1 MSGANSMPRFVMV
14 RQLAMS
20 GDVDQIIIDE
30 APSEQDMWK
39 KHGQPGLVDI
49 IVNVNEIT
57 LPYHVYKK
65 P

>member
-20 GDVDQIIIDE
+20 GDVDQIDE
-30 APSEQDMWK
+30 APSKQDMWK
-39 KHGQPGLVDI
+39 KHGQPGLDI
-49 IVNVNEIT
+49 IVNVDEIT

-65 P
+65 L

>member
-1 MSGANSMPRFVMV
+1 MPRFVMV